1 MLIAPSQSRRLP
13 MFNLRTIQKPAA
25 DGEKIAIPKLAGAA
39 AILASINL
47 TIGFCIALTP
57 DLNVAL
63 EGIKQDPP
71 GAYSAPKP
79 SPFVNQPDAKPRKP
93 RSAQMLTPVLAEAP
107 SYSAYELNIP
117 RSSLQNA
124 IYVSEPPDRPQGV
137 SPASSVHPGADVTPR
152 RATERPQV
160 MVIN

>member
-1 MLIAPSQSRRLP
+1 
-13 MFNLRTIQKPAA
+13 MFNLRTTQKSAK
-25 DGEKIAIPKLAGAA
+25 DGEKFVFPKLAGAA

-47 TIGFCIALTP
+47 TIGLSIALAP
-57 DLNVAL
+57 DLNVAP

-79 SPFVNQPDAKPRKP
+79 SPFAYNADSKPRKP

-124 IYVSEPPDRPQGV
+124 AYASEPPERPQGA
-137 SPASSVHPGADVTPR
+137 SPAQSFPAAADATPR
-152 RATERPQV
+152 RGTERPQV
-160 MVIN
+160 LVIN